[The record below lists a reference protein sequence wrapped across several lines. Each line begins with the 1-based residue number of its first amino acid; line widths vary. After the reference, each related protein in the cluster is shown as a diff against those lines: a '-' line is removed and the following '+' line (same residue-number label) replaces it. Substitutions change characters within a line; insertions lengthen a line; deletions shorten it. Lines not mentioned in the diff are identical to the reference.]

1 MDPILSVNNLTV
13 AVGDKTLVDQ
23 VSFSVPQG
31 RIVAVAGGSGSGKT
45 TIALAILRLL
55 ASPLTI
61 KQGSIVFEGQEL
73 LDLSA
78 EKMRQRRGDRIGMVF
93 QEPLSA
99 FDPLFTVGQQIEE
112 VLTAHTSLS
121 KQERYKKVL
130 DTLSEVELPDPKQA
144 YKSYPHQLSG
154 GMRQRAMIA
163 QAIVGGPSLII
174 ADEPT
179 SSLDVT
185 LQVKII
191 GIFSRLK
198 KKNIS
203 TLLITHDLGMIARL
217 ADEVVVLRQ
226 GRLVEQGLVDQ
237 VCGQPRH
244 EYTKA
249 LVEAFQ

>member
-1 MDPILSVNNLTV
+1 
-13 AVGDKTLVDQ
+13 
-23 VSFSVPQG
+23 
-31 RIVAVAGGSGSGKT
+31 
-45 TIALAILRLL
+45 
-55 ASPLTI
+55 
-61 KQGSIVFEGQEL
+61 
-73 LDLSA
+73 
-78 EKMRQRRGDRIGMVF
+78 
-93 QEPLSA
+93 
-99 FDPLFTVGQQIEE
+99 
-112 VLTAHTSLS
+112 
-121 KQERYKKVL
+121 
-130 DTLSEVELPDPKQA
+130 
-144 YKSYPHQLSG
+144 
-154 GMRQRAMIA
+154 
-163 QAIVGGPSLII
+163 
-174 ADEPT
+174 
-179 SSLDVT
+179 LDVT